1 MWTAIRWLFG
11 RGSEAERAA
20 WREFRKEHLAF
31 IPRVDTVAEEPTRV
45 VVRVRFTPIREPT
58 FYRFYAVD
66 RATLNVELILDD
78 RAYPP
83 SNRLK

>member
-1 MWTAIRWLFG
+1 MWSAIKWALG
-11 RGSEAERAA
+11 RASEAERAA
-20 WREFRKEHLAF
+20 WREFRKDHPF
-31 IPRVDTVAEEPTRV
+31 YIPRVDTVAEEPTRV
-45 VVRVRFTPIREPT
+45 VVRIRFTPNRQPT

-78 RAYPP
+78 SAYPP